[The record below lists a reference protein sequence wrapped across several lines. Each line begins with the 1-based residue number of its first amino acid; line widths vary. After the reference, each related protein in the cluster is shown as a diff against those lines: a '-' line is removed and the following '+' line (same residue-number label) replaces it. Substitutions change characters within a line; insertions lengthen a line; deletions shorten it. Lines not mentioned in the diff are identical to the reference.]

1 MDTKLLEDIGL
12 TEGET
17 KVYIAL
23 LEIGTTTTGALVKKS
38 GISASK
44 VYLIL
49 DRLAKKGLVGHVIKE
64 GVKYFQAA
72 EPKRILDY
80 VEEKEQELL
89 EKKQSIMD
97 MLPELVV
104 KQQLGKEKRRAEI
117 YEGKKGVTNLFRNI
131 LDDLKSG
138 EHYYV
143 IGAGYGF
150 IEKIPGLWEF
160 FYQYH
165 AERAKHGIK
174 VYMLANPSARENL
187 VPTTLHK
194 GEVRLLPEELIT
206 NVQITF
212 YKEKTFIILWSQDP
226 IAFLI
231 HNAEIVNSFKKYFDH
246 LWKQRAEK
254 ATA

>member
-1 MDTKLLEDIGL
+1 MEAKLLEEIGM

-17 KVYIAL
+17 KVYLAL
-23 LEIGTTTTGALVKKS
+23 LEIGTTTTGALVKRS

-49 DRLAKKGLVGHVIKE
+49 DRLTKKGLVGHVIKG
-64 GVKYFQAA
+64 GVRYFQATD
-72 EPKRILDY
+72 PRRIMDY
-80 VEEKEQELL
+80 LEEREQEHAQ
-89 EKKQSIMD
+89 KKAQIAGI
-97 MLPELVV
+97 LPELLM
-104 KQQLGKEKRRAEI
+104 KYQLGAEKRKAEI
-117 YEGKKGVTNLFRNI
+117 YEGKKGVTNLFKNI
-131 LDDLKSG
+131 LNELKRG
-138 EHYYV
+138 EEYYV

-187 VPTTLHK
+187 VPTTLHN
-194 GEVRLLPEELIT
+194 GEVRFLPEELIT
-206 NVQITF
+206 SIQLTF
-212 YKEKTFIILWSQDP
+212 YKEKTFIILWSKDP

-231 HNAEIVNSFKKYFDH
+231 HNAEIVDGFKRYFDL
-246 LWKQRAEK
+246 LWEQARR
-254 ATA
+254 

>member
-17 KVYIAL
+17 KVYLAL

-80 VEEKEQELL
+80 VEEKEQELV
-89 EKKQSIMD
+89 EKKQNIMD
-97 MLPELVV
+97 MLPELIA

-131 LDDLKSG
+131 LDELKRG
-138 EHYYV
+138 EEYYV
-143 IGAGYGF
+143 IGAGLGF
-150 IEKIPGLWEF
+150 EENLNLQDF
-160 FYQYH
+160 FLKYH
-165 AERAKHGIK
+165 AERAKRGIK
-174 VYMLANPSARENL
+174 VYMLANVSIKKTL
-187 VPTTLHK
+187 VPTISQC
-194 GEVRLLPEELIT
+194 GEVQLLPEDFIN

-212 YKEKTFIILWSQDP
+212 YKEKTFIILWSKEP

-231 HNAEIVNSFKKYFDH
+231 HNAEMVDGFKKYFDL
-246 LWKQRAEK
+246 LWKQGARK
-254 ATA
+254 